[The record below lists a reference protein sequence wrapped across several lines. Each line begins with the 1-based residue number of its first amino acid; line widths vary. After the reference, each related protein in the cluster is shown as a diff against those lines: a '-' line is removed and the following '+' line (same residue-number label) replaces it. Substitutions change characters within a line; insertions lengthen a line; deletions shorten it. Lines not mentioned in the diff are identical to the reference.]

1 MRINTTL
8 SKNKDGFTIV
18 ELLIVIVVIAIL
30 AAITIVAFNG
40 VTARA
45 NTSSAQSAAS
55 TVVKKIEAYHAE
67 NAEYPTESQLTDTE
81 SNGKSWNASGILFD
95 LESDKPSS
103 PNTVTTSPCQPVV
116 PGPVTGTSV
125 SYWNYETDSLVTI
138 KTGNCPDEQQI
149 L

>member
-1 MRINTTL
+1 MNTY
-8 SKNKDGFTIV
+8 KNKSSGFTIV

-55 TVVKKIEAYHAE
+55 TVAKKIEAYHAE
-67 NAEYPTESQLTDTE
+67 NSEYPTEAQLTD
-81 SNGKSWNASGILFD
+81 SSSSGKSWNVTGVTFGLSS
-95 LESDKPSS
+95 EQPSS
-103 PNTVTTSPCQPVV
+103 PNTVSTAPCQPVV
-116 PGPVTGTSV
+116 PGPVTGTRV
-125 SYWNYETDSLVTI
+125 IYWSYESNSPVTI
-138 KTGNCPDEQQI
+138 KTGNCPDEQMI